1 MIEIPEALTLA
12 EQINT
17 TVAGKR
23 ITNVTAAGTPHKFA
37 WYYGDPQ
44 KYHEL
49 LSGKRLTHANGVG
62 SMVEIFAEDITVL
75 LGEGVALRY
84 HQEQDA
90 RPSKHQLLIEF
101 EDSTALSGGVQMYG
115 GLMCARTGELDNQYY
130 RIALEKPSPLTDA
143 FDSNYFSGLISAEGV
158 QKLSIKAFLAT
169 EQRIPG
175 LGNGVLQDILFRA
188 GLHPKAKVGSLT
200 DKDREKLY
208 GSIRE
213 TLAEMTFKGGR
224 DTEKDLFG
232 CSGGYVTSLSKN
244 TADKPCTVCGTTIK
258 KENYLG
264 GSIYYCAG
272 CQRLPGK

>member
-17 TVAGKR
+17 TVAGKT
-23 ITNVTAAGTPHKFA
+23 ITNVTAASSPHKFA

-49 LSGKRLTHANGVG
+49 LSGKKITHANGVG
-62 SMVEIFAEDITVL
+62 SMVEIFAEDITIL

-84 HQEQDA
+84 HQEQDE
-90 RPSKHQLLIEF
+90 RPPKHQLLIEF
-101 EDSTALSGGVQMYG
+101 EDSTALSGVVQMYG

-130 RIALEKPSPLTDA
+130 SIAREKASPLTDA
-143 FDSNYFSGLISAEGV
+143 FDAKYFADLISAEDV
-158 QKLSIKAFLAT
+158 KKLSLKAFLAT

-175 LGNGVLQDILFRA
+175 LGNGVLQDILFKA
-188 GLHPKAKVGSLT
+188 GLHPKAKVSSLT
-200 DKDREKLY
+200 ASEKDKLFT
-208 GSIRE
+208 SIRE

-232 CSGGYVTSLSKN
+232 CSGGYVTYLSKN
-244 TADKPCTVCGTTIK
+244 TAGKPCPVCGAIIK
-258 KENYLG
+258 KENYMG
-264 GSIYYCAG
+264 GSIYCCEG
-272 CQRLPGK
+272 CQKLP